1 MIVVSHEGLQWA
13 QNYCNQIN
21 EKYPELKEQKT
32 PTAIKVMDLTIAY
45 QTGAKFVQDELLKLR
60 TKLREKQLAA
70 SETDCTEP
78 EWTIIRNEDVFAA
91 YDEAI
96 KIIDKILE
104 L

>member
-1 MIVVSHEGLQWA
+1 MIVKTHEGLQWA

-21 EKYPELKEQKT
+21 EKYPELKERKT
-32 PTAIKVMDLTIAY
+32 PNAIKVMDLTIAY
-45 QTGAKFVQDELLKLR
+45 QTGAKFVQDELLKAR
-60 TKLREKQLAA
+60 TKLREKQMSA

-78 EWTIIRNEDVFAA
+78 NLTIIRNEDVFNA

-96 KIIDKILE
+96 KLIDKILD